1 MVGGNRARARIT
13 TPTYV
18 QDLRVRFIVVV
29 LLFASIASSASM
41 LFLLLRGCCFF
52 SCLDS
57 YTEDM
62 QPGLL
67 HGTSVACFGLNAF
80 LHRELASC
88 IEFVVFLAG
97 KGATVRHSQLHDLTI
112 A

>member
-1 MVGGNRARARIT
+1 VPR
-13 TPTYV
+13 
-18 QDLRVRFIVVV
+18 
-29 LLFASIASSASM
+29 
-41 LFLLLRGCCFF
+41 CFF
-52 SCLDS
+52 CFYEVAAFFRVLSLDS
-57 YTEDM
+57 CTEDM